1 MKSQPEISSSL
12 NFPPV
17 PANKQQSD
25 FVEQSKPIEK
35 KDFINDYEQRFE
47 KLLGRK
53 RLKNDR
59 LLAEGYKRD
68 VTSDS
73 IANKYRG
80 TFFTVV
86 FGTIQGFISGVM
98 ESGYSR
104 HKDISA
110 DVKDLESSFISLFT
124 DYKKTRREQISQH
137 VGTLKSDGE
146 FVEIVTRGLGKP
158 LTDYD
163 WDHLI
168 TTVLPTMDMS
178 FFAGRITESDF
189 SNIMGKFYTSV
200 KNNLNTLDEEIDR
213 ADMLLTEAQKLARKI
228 KILETGQDITYNQ
241 VPNNKFDQPYAG

>member
-1 MKSQPEISSSL
+1 MKNQPEISSGL

-17 PANKQQSD
+17 PANEQQSD

-35 KDFINDYEQRFE
+35 KDFISDYEQRFE
-47 KLLGRK
+47 RLLGQK

-86 FGTIQGFISGVM
+86 FGTIQEFISGIM

-104 HKDISA
+104 NKDVVA
-110 DVKDLESSFISLFT
+110 DVKDLESSFTSLFK
-124 DYKKTRREQISQH
+124 DYKKTRREQIGQH
-137 VGTLKSDGE
+137 LGELKSDDE
-146 FVEIVTRGLGKP
+146 FVEIVTRGLGKS

-168 TTVLPTMDMS
+168 TTVLPTMDIS
-178 FFAGRITESDF
+178 YFAGRITESDF
-189 SNIMGKFYTSV
+189 SKIMGKFYASV

-228 KILETGQDITYNQ
+228 EILEIGGDVTYNQ
-241 VPNNKFDQPYAG
+241 VPNNKFDQPYAR